1 MAIIL
6 NQILTPDGTI
16 LRSTS
21 GDVYDFHHDSVTKK
35 LYAVSGGI
43 SEVVRVIPDRNSRDI
58 SVWSYDTNDSLKGRL
73 HVKFKNEIVPIRK
86 LNKKQVTMYLKN
98 LKTENLYDAILRN
111 VLTSMM
117 MLFIVFGSFAQKF
130 YVPSYYNTIELNQFP
145 IRIVHSNSFNTKDEA
160 VKFHKTVMA
169 MNGIDTSTTSVEWEL
184 DAPIF
189 SSFLHYNDKKTA
201 IVTYVNKNAFNTY
214 TSCFMECEN
223 VTFDLFESDGYM
235 LTQRKI
241 K

>member
-1 MAIIL
+1 MALIL

-86 LNKKQVTMYLKN
+86 LNKKQV
-98 LKTENLYDAILRN
+98 
-111 VLTSMM
+111 
-117 MLFIVFGSFAQKF
+117 
-130 YVPSYYNTIELNQFP
+130 
-145 IRIVHSNSFNTKDEA
+145 NS
-160 VKFHKTVMA
+160 H
-169 MNGIDTSTTSVEWEL
+169 
-184 DAPIF
+184 
-189 SSFLHYNDKKTA
+189 
-201 IVTYVNKNAFNTY
+201 
-214 TSCFMECEN
+214 
-223 VTFDLFESDGYM
+223 
-235 LTQRKI
+235 Q
-241 K
+241 

>member
-6 NQILTPDGTI
+6 NQIITPDGTI

-21 GDVYDFHHDSVTKK
+21 GDVYDFHNDSVTKK

-43 SEVVRVIPDRNSRDI
+43 SEVIRVIPDRNSRDI
-58 SVWSYDTNDSLKGRL
+58 SVWSYDTNESLKGRL

-86 LNKKQVTMYLKN
+86 LNKKQITMYLKN
-98 LKTENLYDAILRN
+98 QKTENLYDAILRN

-117 MLFIVFGSFAQKF
+117 MLFIVFGSFAQKILLHNTYQTSETTEWPMHMIHTATF
-130 YVPSYYNTIELNQFP
+130 NTIEKAIN
-145 IRIVHSNSFNTKDEA
+145 
-160 VKFHKTVMA
+160 FHKIVLD
-169 MNGIDTSTTSVEWEL
+169 MNGVDTSTTVVEMQYEV
-184 DAPIF
+184 PVF
-189 SSFLHYNDKKTA
+189 SSFLASDKKTA
-201 IVTYVNKNAFNTY
+201 IVTYVKKNYFGNY
-214 TSCFMECEN
+214 SSFFIECDN
-223 VTFDLFESDGYM
+223 VTFELFESDGMM

>member
-35 LYAVSGGI
+35 LYAVSGGV
-43 SEVVRVIPDRNSRDI
+43 SEVVRVIPDRNARDI
-58 SVWSYDTNDSLKGRL
+58 SVWSYDTDESLKGRL

-117 MLFIVFGSFAQKF
+117 MLFIVFGSFAQKLSLPDF
-130 YVPSYYNTIELNQFP
+130 YETKKSGRYPVSYEHNCSFDTKEEAIESHLKSLDW
-145 IRIVHSNSFNTKDEA
+145 I
-160 VKFHKTVMA
+160 
-169 MNGIDTSTTSVEWEL
+169 GIDTSYTAVKMDWDTPV
-184 DAPIF
+184 F
-189 SSFLHYNDKKTA
+189 SSFLLREDKKTA
-201 IVTYVNKNAFNTY
+201 IITYVRMNEEGRY
-214 TSCFMECEN
+214 TSYFLESKN
-223 VTFDLFESDGYM
+223 VEFDLFESDGYVFVHE
-235 LTQRKI
+235 KI

>member
-35 LYAVSGGI
+35 LYAVSGGVG
-43 SEVVRVIPDRNSRDI
+43 EVVRVIPDRNARDI
-58 SVWSYDTNDSLKGRL
+58 SIWSYDTDDSLRGRL
-73 HVKFKNEIVPIRK
+73 HVKYKNEIVPIRK

-117 MLFIVFGSFAQKF
+117 MLCIVFGSLSQKISLPDF
-130 YVPSYYNTIELNQFP
+130 YNTKMSGIYP
-145 IRIVHSNSFNTKDEA
+145 VSYVHTCSFDTKEEA
-160 VKFHKTVMA
+160 VSAHLKSLDWLE
-169 MNGIDTSTTSVEWEL
+169 IDTNYTDVKMNWET
-184 DAPIF
+184 PVF
-189 SSFLHYNDKKTA
+189 SSFLLKEDKKIA
-201 IVTYVNKNAFNTY
+201 IITYVRMNGEGLY
-214 TSCFMECEN
+214 TSYFLESKN
-223 VTFDLFESDGYM
+223 VEFDLFESDGYM
-235 LTQRKI
+235 FYHEKI

>member
-35 LYAVSGGI
+35 LYAVSGGV

-58 SVWSYDTNDSLKGRL
+58 SVWSYDTDESLKGRL

-117 MLFIVFGSFAQKF
+117 MLFIVFGSFAQKLIL
-130 YVPSYYNTIELNQFP
+130 SDRYNSISMNEFP
-145 IRIVHSNSFNTKDEA
+145 VHYMHSAGFTTKDDA
-160 VKFHKTVMA
+160 ILNHKYVLA
-169 MNGIDTSTTSVEWEL
+169 INGIDTSLTTVEYDL

-189 SSFLHYNDKKTA
+189 SSFLHESSKKLL
-201 IVTYVNKNAFNTY
+201 IVTYIRKNMFGGY
-214 TSCFMECEN
+214 TSCFMECDN